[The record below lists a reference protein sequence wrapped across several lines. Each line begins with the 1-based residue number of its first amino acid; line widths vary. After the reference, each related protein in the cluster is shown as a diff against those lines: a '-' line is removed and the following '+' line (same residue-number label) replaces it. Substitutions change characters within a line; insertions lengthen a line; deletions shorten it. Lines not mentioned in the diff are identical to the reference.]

1 MGKGTQFAM
10 AFEPWVR
17 EWSEAGISSTQMSVM
32 LLLIA
37 RMQSDGDGRFTTWR
51 SRVEMADV
59 LGKSEKTVRNAVQ
72 ALKRKGFLLPIG
84 KSFNGKA
91 QQYVV
96 MPTGKGYPH
105 RTPIR
110 VKGCAVE
117 GRKGVPKR
125 AERVPRTA
133 HPLIQSDGASAS
145 SSQPS
150 AREIYRNRDG
160 SINPVL

>member
-51 SRVEMADV
+51 SRAEMADV
-59 LGKSEKTVRNAVQ
+59 LGKSDRTIKNAVL
-72 ALKRKGFLLPIG
+72 ALKQKGFLLPIG
-84 KSFNGKA
+84 KSYNGKA

-96 MPTGKGYPH
+96 MPTGKGYPQ
-105 RTPIR
+105 RNPIQL
-110 VKGCAVE
+110 KGVATE
-117 GRKGVPKR
+117 GRKGLPER
-125 AERVPRTA
+125 ARRGPSTA
-133 HPLIQSDGASAS
+133 TPLIQSDGASAS

-150 AREIYRNRDG
+150 AREIYRNKDG